1 MNKTEEQRSKLQG
14 TQTKSQE
21 SLESRDL
28 FFAEEPAGQIE
39 RAYALLTG
47 LGNMGVDKGILP
59 NSLRISYSLRDYSL
73 EGLEAALKKA
83 GFCFKENL
91 LDKLSKQLIYYCEG
105 VQYHNLNTPEHLT
118 KSNTPV
124 LFAKLYEN
132 HPHGDHDDTPKE
144 LRENK

>member
-1 MNKTEEQRSKLQG
+1 MNKPATNKTEEPLVYH
-14 TQTKSQE
+14 
-21 SLESRDL
+21 DL
-28 FFAEEPAGQIE
+28 FFASEPAGQLE
-39 RAYALLTG
+39 RALSLLDG
-47 LGNMGVDKGILP
+47 LENLQLEKTPDP
-59 NSLRISYSLRDYSL
+59 NRLRISYSLRDYSL

-91 LDKLSKQLIYYCEG
+91 LNKLSKKLIYYCEE

-124 LFAKLYEN
+124 IFAKLYEN

>member
-1 MNKTEEQRSKLQG
+1 MTKTEEPLVYH
-14 TQTKSQE
+14 
-21 SLESRDL
+21 DL
-28 FFAEEPAGQIE
+28 FFSADPAGQLE
-39 RAYALLTG
+39 RAYALLCG
-47 LGNMGVDKGILP
+47 LENLHVEKGAEP
-59 NSLRISYSLRDYSL
+59 DSLRISYSLRDYSL

-83 GFCFKENL
+83 GFCFRENL
-91 LDKLSKQLIYYCEG
+91 LDKLGKKFIFYCEE

-124 LFAKLYEN
+124 VFAKLYEN

>member
-1 MNKTEEQRSKLQG
+1 MAKAEQRIAKN
-14 TQTKSQE
+14 QE
-21 SLESRDL
+21 PLASHDL
-28 FFAEEPAGQIE
+28 YFAAEPAGQLE
-39 RAYALLTG
+39 RAHALLAG
-47 LGNMGVDKGILP
+47 LDNLQVEKTSEP
-59 NSLRISYSLRDYSL
+59 TKLRISYSLRDYSL

-91 LDKLSKQLIYYCEG
+91 LNKLGKKLIYYCEE

-118 KSNTPV
+118 KANTPV
-124 LFAKLYEN
+124 IFAKLYEN

>member
-1 MNKTEEQRSKLQG
+1 MTKTEEPLNYH
-14 TQTKSQE
+14 E
-21 SLESRDL
+21 LY
-28 FFAEEPAGQIE
+28 FAAEPAGQLE
-39 RAYALLTG
+39 RAHALLGG
-47 LGNMGVDKGILP
+47 LENLQVEKTDEP

-83 GFCFKENL
+83 GFCFRENL
-91 LDKLSKQLIYYCEG
+91 LDKLGRKFIYYCEE

-124 LFAKLYEN
+124 IFAKLYEN

-144 LRENK
+144 LREYK

>member
-1 MNKTEEQRSKLQG
+1 MSKAEKTRAI
-14 TQTKSQE
+14 SQE
-21 SLESRDL
+21 PLASHDL
-28 FFAEEPAGQIE
+28 FFAEEPSGQIE
-39 RAYALLTG
+39 RAYTLLCG
-47 LGNMGVDKGILP
+47 LDNLQVSKGSES

-73 EGLEAALKKA
+73 EGLEAALKNA

-91 LDKLSKQLIYYCEG
+91 LDKLGKKFIYYCEE

-124 LFAKLYEN
+124 VFAKLYEN

>member
-1 MNKTEEQRSKLQG
+1 MTKPEEPLTYQ
-14 TQTKSQE
+14 
-21 SLESRDL
+21 DL
-28 FFAEEPAGQIE
+28 LFAAEPAGQLE
-39 RAYALLTG
+39 RAYDLLAG
-47 LGNMGVDKGILP
+47 LENMHVEKTTEL

-83 GFCFKENL
+83 GFYFKETL
-91 LDKLSKQLIYYCEG
+91 LDKLGKKFIYYCEE

-124 LFAKLYEN
+124 IFAKLYEN

-144 LRENK
+144 LREYK

>member
-1 MNKTEEQRSKLQG
+1 MAKTEEPLVYH
-14 TQTKSQE
+14 
-21 SLESRDL
+21 DL
-28 FFAEEPAGQIE
+28 FFAADPAGQLE
-39 RAYALLTG
+39 RAYALLRG
-47 LGNMGVDKGILP
+47 LENLRVEKGAEP
-59 NSLRISYSLRDYSL
+59 DSLRISYSLRDYSL

-83 GFCFKENL
+83 GFCFRENL
-91 LDKLSKQLIYYCEG
+91 LDKLGKQFIFYCEE

-124 LFAKLYEN
+124 VFAKLYEN

>member
-1 MNKTEEQRSKLQG
+1 MSEVEQTRVM
-14 TQTKSQE
+14 SQAPLA
-21 SLESRDL
+21 SHDL

-39 RAYALLTG
+39 RVYTLLSG
-47 LGNMGVDKGILP
+47 LENLLVKKGNEP
-59 NSLRISYSLRDYSL
+59 NSLCISYSLRDYSL
-73 EGLEAALKKA
+73 EGLEAALKNA

-91 LDKLSKQLIYYCEG
+91 LDKLGKKFIYYCEE
-105 VQYHNLNTPEHLT
+105 VQYHNLSTPEHLT

-124 LFAKLYEN
+124 IFAKLYEN

>member
-1 MNKTEEQRSKLQG
+1 MSKVEKIRHL
-14 TQTKSQE
+14 SQE
-21 SLESRDL
+21 PLASHDL

-39 RAYALLTG
+39 RAYTLLGG
-47 LGNMGVDKGILP
+47 LDNLRVIKGTEP
-59 NSLRISYSLRDYSL
+59 NRLRISYSLRDYSL
-73 EGLEAALKKA
+73 ERLEAALKKA

-91 LDKLSKQLIYYCEG
+91 LDKLGKKFIYYCED

-124 LFAKLYEN
+124 VFAKLYEN